1 MELVYENLT
10 EDQKLSY
17 KQANSVLKK
26 IFPGVRVLS
35 SRFVRRFCSERSIF
49 SRVSTEKVTEIVRET
64 SSKVILAF

>member
-49 SRVSTEKVTEIVRET
+49 STGKVTEIVRET